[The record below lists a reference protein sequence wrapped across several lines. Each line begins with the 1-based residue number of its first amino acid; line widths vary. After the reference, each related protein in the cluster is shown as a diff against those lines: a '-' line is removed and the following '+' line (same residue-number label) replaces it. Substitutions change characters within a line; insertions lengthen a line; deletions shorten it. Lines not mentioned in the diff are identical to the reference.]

1 MSQILNPNVDGCII
15 KYILAKVIS
24 RHLSHKRKH
33 PDDPKR
39 FKTNFVFFA
48 EENRKEI
55 QKQFP
60 SLSFKEIGSILGE
73 KWRSLTPK
81 EKEVINIIYFR
92 NIINLQIKIKE
103 DILKK

>member
-73 KWRSLTPK
+73 KWRNLTPK
-81 EKEVINIIYFR
+81 EKEVINN
-92 NIINLQIKIKE
+92 NIF
-103 DILKK
+103 